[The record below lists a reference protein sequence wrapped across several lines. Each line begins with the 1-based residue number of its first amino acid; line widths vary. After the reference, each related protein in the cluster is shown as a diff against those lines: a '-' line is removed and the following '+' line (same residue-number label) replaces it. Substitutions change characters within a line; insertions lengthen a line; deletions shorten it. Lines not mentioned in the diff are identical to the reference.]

1 MNRESPLFRDA
12 RDEPNTPS
20 DLVPDWTEMFDRRCE
35 HCGGPLTAARGCRRC
50 AAELKRISDRYRPT
64 GADVAP
70 GHADPIVAD
79 ADDDDP
85 ITLRIP

>member
-35 HCGGPLTAARGCRRC
+35 HCGGPLTAERGCRRC
-50 AAELKRISDRYRPT
+50 AAELKRLSDRYRP
-64 GADVAP
+64 VAP
-70 GHADPIVAD
+70 GAPDPIVAD
-79 ADDDDP
+79 ADDEEP
-85 ITLRIP
+85 VTQRIP

>member
-12 RDEPNTPS
+12 RDEPNSPP

-50 AAELKRISDRYRPT
+50 AAELKRLSDRYGPT
-64 GADVAP
+64 LAAEVVP
-70 GHADPIVAD
+70 DPVD
-79 ADDDDP
+79 PDDDDP
-85 ITLRIP
+85 ITQRIP